1 MMKINFKKF
10 NVYTIISILSLLAG
24 IIFYVYWGIRHGV
37 WYDIGTYSLTI
48 VLVLAGIIGI
58 ILSMIEETDEQI

>member
-1 MMKINFKKF
+1 MIKINFKKF
-10 NVYTIISILSLLAG
+10 NVYTTISILSLLAG
-24 IIFYVYWGIRHGV
+24 IIFYVYWGIRYDV
-37 WYDIGTYSLTI
+37 WYDIGIYSLTI

>member
-1 MMKINFKKF
+1 MIKINLKKF
-10 NVYTIISILSLLAG
+10 NVYTIVSILSLLAG
-24 IIFYVYWGIRHGV
+24 IIFYVYWGIRYGV